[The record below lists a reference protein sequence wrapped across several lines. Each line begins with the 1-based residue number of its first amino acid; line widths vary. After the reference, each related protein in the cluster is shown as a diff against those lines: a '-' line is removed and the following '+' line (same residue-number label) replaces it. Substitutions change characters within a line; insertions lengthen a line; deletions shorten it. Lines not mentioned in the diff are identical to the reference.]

1 MYIDKHIYRNIIY
14 KTTMCKILTLIQNRT
29 RLLQLKLQEREI
41 LQRLRLLKKKNIE
54 RKKWQRQFVQ
64 KKLIVVIL

>member
-1 MYIDKHIYRNIIY
+1 
-14 KTTMCKILTLIQNRT
+14 MCKILTLIQNRT

-41 LQRLRLLKKKNIE
+41 LQRLRLLKKKKKE

-64 KKLIVVIL
+64 KKLIVVKL